1 MCSMPR
7 MIFGNRRRR
16 TRSKILTLFFL
27 IAGAAAIDQA
37 TKWIILTQVMNP
49 PKVIELAPFFNLV
62 LTFNT
67 GVSFGLFQDFFV
79 SRPGTLAL
87 LSLAIVGLLVA
98 WALRS
103 RLPGERIGLALMA
116 GGALGNIIDR
126 WRQGAVTDFLDFHWQ
141 GMHWPAFN
149 AADVFIFTGAVLLL
163 AAAFFRTPNDNT
175 YSDIRSISSQLWK
188 EKK

>member
-1 MCSMPR
+1 M
-7 MIFGNRRRR
+7 
-16 TRSKILTLFFL
+16 LFL
-27 IAGAAAIDQA
+27 IVGAAVIDQE
-37 TKWIILTQVMNP
+37 TKWIIQTEVMNT
-49 PKVIELAPFFNLV
+49 PKVIEVTSFFNLV

-67 GVSFGLFQDFFV
+67 GVSFGLFQDFFA

-87 LSLAIVGLLVA
+87 LSLAIVGLLMV

-103 RLPGERIGLALMA
+103 RLPVERIGLALVA

-141 GMHWPAFN
+141 GVHWPAFN

-163 AAAFFRTPNDNT
+163 AAAFIRTPNDNA
-175 YSDIRSISSQLWK
+175 Y
-188 EKK
+188 